1 MPNEIYPFGSTGT
14 VEDGDLQSLAAYILD
29 AHRLKGNQPGIA
41 RRDLVNR
48 VLRQCSHMSAG
59 LAQFIANR
67 YAPGVVDDGVLDKIE
82 AGLVAAIEA
91 MIADAMG
98 GLVGFE
104 PLDPNLLRRNVHA
117 RLEAAYTS
125 AVRTANASGNITVD
139 LNTQEGLQVLTL
151 TGAATLDAL
160 VADGGGTAVIWVVPG
175 GHALSINTANFRVID
190 DSKPLSLTREMILQ
204 LQYRGTGRCD
214 LAIQYA
220 GV

>member
-1 MPNEIYPFGSTGT
+1 MEYVPPVGAEADEPYINGNPSLGIEGSP
-14 VEDGDLQSLAAYILD
+14 VPA
-29 AHRLKGNQPGIA
+29 
-41 RRDLVNR
+41 
-48 VLRQCSHMSAG
+48 
-59 LAQFIANR
+59 
-67 YAPGVVDDGVLDKIE
+67 
-82 AGLVAAIEA
+82 AAIEHPMREILA
-91 MIADAMG
+91 VIERAGLTPSAENLEQLADAIVTMIAAA
-98 GLVGFE
+98 L
-104 PLDPNLLRRNVHA
+104 PPADPNLLRRNVHA